1 MRKRFSIT
9 LNSTTYDKI
18 KELAEQDRRSIANK
32 IECILE
38 DYLARPGGTSTPYY
52 LHYPEGV
59 RSPIQ
64 ETPYKITCENE
75 NQTKPKRRS
84 IIGGSAVAAQSKTE
98 QVLNRSVVTDTNNNL
113 TSNMTF
119 SGHKKHPLVWL
130 DENNIDPKDISESAY
145 NQLHTAYPNVEIDEF
160 VNYQHQRQN
169 IYKPDPND
177 PYDPMINNPYL
188 KQ

>member
-38 DYLARPGGTSTPYY
+38 DYLARPCGTSTPYY

-75 NQTKPKRRS
+75 NQEETKPKRRS
-84 IIGGSAVAAQSKTE
+84 IIS
-98 QVLNRSVVTDTNNNL
+98 NNS
-113 TSNMTF
+113 TITQD
-119 SGHKKHPLVWL
+119 GHKKHPLVWL

-169 IYKPDPND
+169 IYKPNPND

>member
-59 RSPIQ
+59 RSPIP
-64 ETPYKITCENE
+64 EPPYKITSETEPDPKNI
-75 NQTKPKRRS
+75 NPTQVNKSKRRS
-84 IIGGSAVAAQSKTE
+84 IIS
-98 QVLNRSVVTDTNNNL
+98 NNS
-113 TSNMTF
+113 TITQD
-119 SGHKKHPLVWL
+119 GHKKHPLVWL

-145 NQLHTAYPNVEIDEF
+145 NQLHTAYPNVEINEF

-169 IYKPDPND
+169 IHKPDPND

-188 KQ
+188 KQQ